1 MRVPADADSPLHL
14 TFLQDRPLT
23 QDAVALALERH
34 AGQRRDA
41 DGAPFLAHPL
51 EVAALLDRAH
61 YPDFVVA
68 AAVLHDVLEDTD
80 AERAE
85 LDARFGPKVGELVA
99 AVSDDLSIPDEEARK
114 DDVRRRVGRLKGYP
128 AAIYAADKISKVREL
143 RIMLATGA
151 TLERVEVRV
160 ERYRRSLQMLDET
173 IPGSRLVATLRFE
186 LEMLEELPPRL
197 AT

>member
-1 MRVPADADSPLHL
+1 VPTDADSPLHL

-61 YPDFVVA
+61 YPDHVVA
-68 AAVLHDVLEDTD
+68 SAVLHDVLEDTD

-85 LDARFGPKVGELVA
+85 LDARFGPEVGELVA
-99 AVSDDLSIPDEEARK
+99 AVSDDLSIPGEEARK
-114 DDVRRRVGRLKGYP
+114 DDVRARVHRLKGYP

-143 RIMLATGA
+143 RILLATGA
-151 TLERVEVRV
+151 TLRDVEVRV
-160 ERYRRSLQMLDET
+160 TRYRKSLEMLDET

-186 LEMLEELPPRL
+186 LELLEELPPRL

>member
-1 MRVPADADSPLHL
+1 VSTDADSPLHL

-61 YPDFVVA
+61 YPDHVVA
-68 AAVLHDVLEDTD
+68 SAVLHDVLEDTD

-85 LDARFGPKVGELVA
+85 LDARFGPEVGELVA
-99 AVSDDLSIPDEEARK
+99 AVSDDLSIPGEEARK
-114 DDVRRRVGRLKGYP
+114 DDVRERVHRLKGYP

-143 RIMLATGA
+143 RILLATGA
-151 TLERVEVRV
+151 TLRDVEVRV
-160 ERYRRSLQMLDET
+160 TRYRKSLEMLDET

-186 LEMLEELPPRL
+186 LELLEELPPRL

>member
-1 MRVPADADSPLHL
+1 MPTDADSPLHL

-61 YPDFVVA
+61 YPDHVVA
-68 AAVLHDVLEDTD
+68 SAVLHDVLEDTE

-85 LDARFGPKVGELVA
+85 LDARFGPEVGELVA
-99 AVSDDLSIPDEEARK
+99 AVSDDLSIPGEEARK
-114 DDVRRRVGRLKGYP
+114 DDVRARVHRLKGYP

-143 RIMLATGA
+143 RILLATGA
-151 TLERVEVRV
+151 TLRDVEVRV
-160 ERYRRSLQMLDET
+160 TRYRKSLEMLDET

-186 LEMLEELPPRL
+186 LELLEELPPRL

>member
-1 MRVPADADSPLHL
+1 MSTDADSPLHL

-61 YPDFVVA
+61 YPDHVVA
-68 AAVLHDVLEDTD
+68 SAVLHDVLEDTD

-85 LDARFGPKVGELVA
+85 LDARFGPEVGELVA
-99 AVSDDLSIPDEEARK
+99 AVSDDLSIPGEEARK
-114 DDVRRRVGRLKGYP
+114 DDVRERVHRLKGYP

-143 RIMLATGA
+143 RILLATGA
-151 TLERVEVRV
+151 TLRDVEVRV
-160 ERYRRSLQMLDET
+160 TRYRKSLEMLDET

-186 LEMLEELPPRL
+186 LELLEELPPRL

>member
-1 MRVPADADSPLHL
+1 VPTDADSPLHL

-23 QDAVALALERH
+23 EDAVALALERH

-61 YPDFVVA
+61 YPDHVVA
-68 AAVLHDVLEDTD
+68 SAVLHDVLEDTE

-85 LDARFGPKVGELVA
+85 LDARFGPEVGELVA
-99 AVSDDLSIPDEEARK
+99 AVSDDLSIPGEEARK
-114 DDVRRRVGRLKGYP
+114 DDVRERVHRLKGYP

-143 RIMLATGA
+143 RILLATGA
-151 TLERVEVRV
+151 TLRDVEVRV
-160 ERYRRSLQMLDET
+160 TRYRKSLEMLDET

-186 LEMLEELPPRL
+186 LELLEELPPRL

>member
-1 MRVPADADSPLHL
+1 VPTDADSPLHL

-61 YPDFVVA
+61 YPDHVVA
-68 AAVLHDVLEDTD
+68 SAVLHDVLEDTE

-85 LDARFGPKVGELVA
+85 LDARFGPEVGELVA
-99 AVSDDLSIPDEEARK
+99 AVSDDLSIPGEEARK
-114 DDVRRRVGRLKGYP
+114 DDVRERVHRLKGYP

-143 RIMLATGA
+143 RILLATGA
-151 TLERVEVRV
+151 TLRDVEVRV
-160 ERYRRSLQMLDET
+160 TRYRKSLEMLDET

-186 LEMLEELPPRL
+186 LELLEELPPRL